1 MYNPYMY
8 EKECVTFPRV
18 GEIIL
23 YTVNKGD
30 NVYRIAK
37 ALNSEV
43 EWIKVMNHLNDDLLI
58 QSNQQLLIPVVF
70 QNIQPMPRNYQR
82 QSYDLY
88 F

>member
-8 EKECVTFPRV
+8 ENERVTFPRV

-37 ALNSEV
+37 TLNSEV

-58 QSNQQLLIPVVF
+58 QPNQQLLIPVVF